1 MYIIYAYIRATRVT
15 INRRQLRPFV
25 PKTPEDHFFRN
36 PTRHKPEPCLSR
48 QTQWDHIPC
57 LWCRCWSPNSPIRPP
72 PSRLRPPSLTPPP
85 WRPWPAG
92 RLRATSAGHPRATQ
106 PVTVSPG
113 CVCRA
118 GRAWGVPDEP
128 VRGPRGP
135 PRASLGVSC
144 TAPFFPTFR
153 RNSKNSC
160 MITKPEP
167 MFTPADVMGP
177 RTTPL
182 VPVVVTIFTR
192 ETPARL
198 PPSRF

>member
-1 MYIIYAYIRATRVT
+1 MVRNIQATRVT

-144 TAPFFPTFR
+144 TAPFFQL
-153 RNSKNSC
+153 SVG
-160 MITKPEP
+160 I
-167 MFTPADVMGP
+167 P
-177 RTTPL
+177 R
-182 VPVVVTIFTR
+182 IC
-192 ETPARL
+192 A
-198 PPSRF
+198 

>member
-1 MYIIYAYIRATRVT
+1 MCVHVCIHMCMTRVT
-15 INRRQLRPFV
+15 INTCRRQLRPCFSPPFH
-25 PKTPEDHFFRN
+25 PKTREDHFFRN

-72 PSRLRPPSLTPPP
+72 PSRLRPPSLTPLP

-128 VRGPRGP
+128 VRGLQGP

-144 TAPFFPTFR
+144 TAPF
-153 RNSKNSC
+153 SQLS
-160 MITKPEP
+160 
-167 MFTPADVMGP
+167 V
-177 RTTPL
+177 
-182 VPVVVTIFTR
+182 
-192 ETPARL
+192 
-198 PPSRF
+198 